1 MDKFTKKT
9 GMEAA
14 MAQAAAIP
22 EIQLENMKEFFAM
35 WTNISVDCFQQCVP
49 AVNSKDKAA
58 EMTCI
63 RNCAARH
70 VEANHRIVQQFT
82 LQNDEFTEKK
92 QKYED
97 GKMKEYMDKGIFD
110 PETMQLQP
118 IKPKTPAEME
128 LETVKSLSPTLG
140 KAYSWY
146 YDVPDP
152 DAAQ

>member
-35 WTNISVDCFQQCVP
+35 WTNISVDCFQQCMP

-92 QKYED
+92 QSENNNQKFLHIENYRVRRWQNERIH
-97 GKMKEYMDKGIFD
+97 GQGH
-110 PETMQLQP
+110 LR
-118 IKPKTPAEME
+118 
-128 LETVKSLSPTLG
+128 SRN
-140 KAYSWY
+140 
-146 YDVPDP
+146 
-152 DAAQ
+152 DAASTDKTKDARRNGTRNSKKP

>member
-35 WTNISVDCFQQCVP
+35 WTNISVDCFQQCMP
-49 AVNSKDKAA
+49 AVDSKDKAA

-92 QKYED
+92 QSENKNLNFFQIENYRIRRWQNERIH
-97 GKMKEYMDKGIFD
+97 GQGH
-110 PETMQLQP
+110 LR
-118 IKPKTPAEME
+118 
-128 LETVKSLSPTLG
+128 SRN
-140 KAYSWY
+140 
-146 YDVPDP
+146 
-152 DAAQ
+152 DAASTDKTKDARRNGTRNSKKP

>member
-9 GMEAA
+9 GMDAA

-22 EIQLENMKEFFAM
+22 EIQLENMKEFFSM

-49 AVNSKDKAA
+49 AVKSKDKAA
-58 EMTCI
+58 EMSCI

-92 QKYED
+92 QSKY
-97 GKMKEYMDKGIFD
+97 KNPQFR
-110 PETMQLQP
+110 ET
-118 IKPKTPAEME
+118 
-128 LETVKSLSPTLG
+128 
-140 KAYSWY
+140 
-146 YDVPDP
+146 
-152 DAAQ
+152 